1 MKIVDAS
8 VMVEVLLSSEKGL
21 RVLPLLEDELFAPHL
36 LIAEVHHVL
45 RRIAIRREITF
56 AEADEAAR
64 MLERSQISF
73 VSVAKLQTELW
84 SLVDQ
89 ISAYDAHYVALAR
102 YLDAPLM
109 TIDERL
115 TSRKDLGISYVE
127 I

>member
-1 MKIVDAS
+1 
-8 VMVEVLLSSEKGL
+8 MVEVLLSSEKGL